1 MSAPRLA
8 HVKAMKTLMK
18 YVVATKNRGLVLA
31 PDTVWGGSR
40 EFQFWIGGRS
50 DSDYAANTDDRRSVL
65 GGRVFANEAPAT
77 FRSATQKFVASSVT
91 EAEGAAG
98 VMTVQDMPYVY
109 CLFLSMGLAVGLPM
123 VPEMDNKGAVD
134 LANNWSMGDRT
145 WHMDVQN
152 YLLRDLKDEG
162 LLAIKQVSWEDNDAG
177 ISTKNTT
184 GPLFEKHNPN
194 IVGVNEYMD
203 WDADTPEPQNM

>member
-1 MSAPRLA
+1 M
-8 HVKAMKTLMK
+8 
-18 YVVATKNRGLVLA
+18 
-31 PDTVWGGSR
+31 
-40 EFQFWIGGRS
+40 
-50 DSDYAANTDDRRSVL
+50 
-65 GGRVFANEAPAT
+65 
-77 FRSATQKFVASSVT
+77 T
-91 EAEGAAG
+91 EAES
-98 VMTVQDMPYVY
+98 V
-109 CLFLSMGLAVGLPM
+109 AVGVIVSQYMLHVYHLLLTLGLEVELPM
-123 VPEMDNKGAVD
+123 LIEMDNKGAVD

-203 WDADTPEPQNM
+203 GDADTPEPQNI